1 MAPPGDRLRAHDRRR
16 LPPGELDERL
26 EAPGELRGL
35 HIVGVPAE
43 GRVSPAEVDRARARL
58 PEAPEAGHEGIGD
71 TGGGE
76 ARSERPP
83 AAPGGPARARG
94 GPERPQLRRVVRAPE
109 SDPRPPRPRPP
120 ARRAHY

>member
-76 ARSERPP
+76 ARSGRP
-83 AAPGGPARARG
+83 AAALGGPARARG
-94 GPERPQLRRVVRAPE
+94 GPDVPEVRPGVRAPGR
-109 SDPRPPRPRPP
+109 DPRPDRPR
-120 ARRAHY
+120 AAGA